1 MYLTFANYIS
11 IKNWHC
17 LKQLGFFWVF
27 LLLFFSWNYLIC
39 FFGDRNLISWNHV
52 FSCFEF
58 SQSVKWLFQ
67 LWELIFE
74 QKIMENFLLSNC
86 LPPFS
91 ISALGSNVTFY
102 LFPHEIFTNYFCRM
116 AVSVFDWF
124 LNTNIKLISCCN
136 NFAQNISQKF

>member
-1 MYLTFANYIS
+1 MLITLALRIDIALN
-11 IKNWHC
+11 NW
-17 LKQLGFFWVF
+17 GFFGFFCYCFF
-27 LLLFFSWNYLIC
+27 LGIIWFA